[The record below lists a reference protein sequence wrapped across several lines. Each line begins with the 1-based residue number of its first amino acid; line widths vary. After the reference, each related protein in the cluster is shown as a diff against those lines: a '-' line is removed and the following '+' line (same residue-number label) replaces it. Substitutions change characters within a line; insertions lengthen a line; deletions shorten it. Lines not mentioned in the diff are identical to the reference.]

1 MSYKTDY
8 VLEVQGID
16 QHMFDAIDKVLAE
29 INGDMEPADPYPTD
43 ADFHWNGPGLSWYDH
58 EGDMVKLSQ
67 QFPDIL
73 FILSG
78 NGENAG
84 DLWKAYFLG
93 GLFQRAPAQIVYDD
107 FDKDKLRR
115 ADGEEENTCG
125 V

>member
-16 QHMFDAIDKVLAE
+16 QQTFDAIDKVLAE

-43 ADFHWNGPGLSWYDH
+43 TDFHWNGPGLSWYDH
-58 EGDMVKLSQ
+58 EEDMVKLSQ

-84 DLWKAYFLG
+84 NLWKAYFLG
-93 GLFQRAPAQIVYDD
+93 GLIQRAPAQIVYDD

-115 ADGEEENTCG
+115 LDEEEENTC
-125 V
+125 VV

>member
-8 VLEVQGID
+8 VLEVQGVD
-16 QHMFDAIDKVLAE
+16 KHTFDAIDKALVE
-29 INGDMEPADPYPTD
+29 INGDMEPVCPHPTD
-43 ADFHWNGPGLSWYDH
+43 TDFHWNGLELSWYDH
-58 EGDMVKLSQ
+58 EEDMVKLSQ

-84 DLWKAYFLG
+84 NLWKAYFLG
-93 GLFQRAPAQIVYDD
+93 GLIQRAPARIVYDD

-115 ADGEEENTCG
+115 VDEEEETTCG